1 MRSTT
6 PSSNHLQSGFTLVEV
21 LIIAPIALL
30 IISGFIALMVTLTG
44 DVLAS
49 SARTTLI
56 ERTDFA
62 LERFEQDARFAKEF
76 RETSFTPLY
85 TQQGRKS
92 EASTTTPI
100 QPFDVKDYRPPTDES
115 YYGTVRILRSYATS
129 KNPLDPTKSLI
140 YSTTGPGNCADDTKI
155 RNDPYEYDIIYYVK
169 KSSGSAAENNLRY
182 SMWRRIIFN
191 PSQTPCAGQTIWQKS
206 TCAPGT
212 TGTPCQTEDEKI
224 IDNLVP
230 DGFGGYYANQPDQ
243 SATLGRPDCIRSC
256 PNGLTDSN
264 ALFPTST
271 DGVSAS
277 SSYFFLST
285 KLTVAGRDAEY
296 SAGVYARRSN

>member
-6 PSSNHLQSGFTLVEV
+6 PSSNYSQSGFTLVEV

-76 RETSFTPLY
+76 RATSFNPTSP
-85 TQQGRKS
+85 QGRGNN
-92 EASTTTPI
+92 TTPFNVEQY
-100 QPFDVKDYRPPTDES
+100 QPPADES
-115 YYGTVRILRSYATS
+115 YYGTVRILRSYATT

-140 YSTTGPGNCADDTKI
+140 YSTTGPGNCADDTRV

-191 PSQTPCAGQTIWQKS
+191 PSQTPCTGTGQTVWQKS

-224 IDNLVP
+224 IDNLTP

-264 ALFPTST
+264 ALLPTST
-271 DGVSAS
+271 EGASAS

-296 SAGVYARRSN
+296 SAGVYARRNN